1 LLALGAGRAYD
12 KNLPFCGAFP
22 SSLKEVMAKARKCGP
37 GGNAEEMD
45 GLDSLAAKFTDDGT
59 EGAVLR

>member
-1 LLALGAGRAYD
+1 
-12 KNLPFCGAFP
+12 
-22 SSLKEVMAKARKCGP
+22 MAKARKCGP